1 MARPTPVLRAT
12 DVHVSFGGRP
22 VLRGVD
28 LAADPGHRTGLV
40 GENGV
45 GKSTLLRVLAGVVE
59 PDDGTVT
66 RPADL
71 GYLHQEFP
79 YAPSTTVRAVL
90 DDALAEVRA
99 VERALEEAALVLAA
113 PGEAAPGVDDAYA
126 RALERAELAEVWD
139 ADARAA
145 RTLAGLGLDVDGVAA
160 RPVGSLSGGQRTRL
174 GLAALL
180 VRQPGALLLDEPT
193 NHLDDGAAEFLAAA
207 LRALPGAVVLASH
220 DRVFLDEVCTEI
232 LDLDPVAERLRGR
245 SAHAGGTATLY
256 GGTYGDYLEAKRVER
271 ERWEQRFVAEQA
283 ELAELRRSVAVTARD
298 VAKDRERGNQ
308 AKILY
313 DFKGERV
320 QSQVARRVRN
330 VQQRLDTLER
340 EQVRKPPP
348 PLRFAPP
355 HATTQASARTVVH
368 DADGR
373 RPAPSPRV
381 GADARRVGA
390 RTPGAGDVVAWA
402 RGVVVHRVPGRAARP
417 GERSD
422 RLDMAASG
430 AASIEVSRGTRLLV
444 TGANGAGKSTLL
456 HVLAGDLAPDAG
468 TVGRARGVR
477 IGMLEQDVHLHDDDR
492 TPREL
497 LALVQ
502 GLDPA
507 DARDA
512 RVDAHGLLA
521 PRDLG
526 RPLAELS
533 VGQRRRV
540 VLAMLVTQA
549 PDVLLLDEPTNHV
562 SLTLAG
568 ELMEAVDEWPG
579 AVVVASHDRWLR
591 RRWTGDVVHLA

>member
-1 MARPTPVLRAT
+1 MARSTPVLRAS
-12 DVHVSFGGRP
+12 DVRVSFAGRP

-28 LAADPGHRTGLV
+28 LAVDPGHRTGLV

-45 GKSTLLRVLAGVVE
+45 GKSTLLRVLAGTLA
-59 PDDGTVT
+59 PDDGAVA

-71 GYLHQEFP
+71 GFLHQEFP
-79 YAPSTTVRAVL
+79 YPPSTTVRTVV
-90 DDALAEVRA
+90 DDALARVRA
-99 VERALEEAALVLAA
+99 IERELEEAALALAGPDGA
-113 PGEAAPGVDDAYA
+113 EPAAGADEAYA
-126 RALERAELAEVWD
+126 RALDRAELADVWD

-145 RTLAGLGLDVDGVAA
+145 RTLAGLGLDVDGVAG
-160 RPVGSLSGGQRTRL
+160 REVGSLSGGQRTRL

-193 NHLDDGAAEFLAAA
+193 NHLDDGAAEFLAGA

-232 LDLDPVAERLRGR
+232 LDLDPVAEPLRGAATGSPR
-245 SAHAGGTATLY
+245 GGGGAATLY
-256 GGTYGDYLEAKRVER
+256 GGTYSDYLEAKRVER
-271 ERWEQRFVAEQA
+271 ERWEQRFEAEQA
-283 ELAELRRSVAVTARD
+283 ELVELRRSVAVTARD
-298 VAKDRERGNQ
+298 VSKDRERGNQ

-320 QSQVARRVRN
+320 QSQVSRRVRN
-330 VQQRLDTLER
+330 AQQRLDTLER
-340 EQVRKPPP
+340 DQVRKPPP

-355 HATTQASARTVVH
+355 SGSGVV
-368 DADGR
+368 
-373 RPAPSPRV
+373 
-381 GADARRVGA
+381 
-390 RTPGAGDVVAWA
+390 TPGGGDVVAWA
-402 RGVVVHRVPGRAARP
+402 RGVVVRRPAGPGEGVAP
-417 GERSD
+417 GERPD

-430 AASIEVSRGTRLLV
+430 VPSIEVARGTRLLV

-468 TVGRARGVR
+468 TVGRARGARV
-477 IGMLEQDVHLHDDDR
+477 GLLEQDVHLHDDDR

-497 LALVQ
+497 LALAQ
-502 GLDPA
+502 GWDPA
-507 DARDA
+507 DRAGAREA
-512 RVDAHGLLA
+512 AVDAHGLLA

-568 ELMEAVDEWPG
+568 ELMEAVEEWPG

-591 RRWTGDVVHLA
+591 QRWTGDVVHLA

>member
-1 MARPTPVLRAT
+1 MARPTPVLRAS
-12 DVHVSFGGRP
+12 DVRVSFAGRA

-28 LAADPGHRTGLV
+28 LAVDPGHRTGLV

-45 GKSTLLRVLAGVVE
+45 GKSTLLRVLAGTLA
-59 PDDGTVT
+59 PDDGTVS

-71 GYLHQEFP
+71 GFLHQEFP
-79 YAPSTTVRAVL
+79 YPPTTSVRAVV
-90 DDALAEVRA
+90 DDALARVRGI
-99 VERALEEAALVLAA
+99 ERELEEAALALAGD
-113 PGEAAPGVDDAYA
+113 PGGEPVPGAEEAYA
-126 RALERAELAEVWD
+126 RALARAELADVWD

-145 RTLAGLGLDVDGVAA
+145 RTLAGLGLDVDGVAG
-160 RPVGSLSGGQRTRL
+160 REVGSLSGGQRTRL

-180 VRQPGALLLDEPT
+180 VRQPGAMLLDEPT
-193 NHLDDGAAEFLAAA
+193 NHLDDDAAEFLAAA

-232 LDLDPVAERLRGR
+232 LDLDPVAEPLRG
-245 SAHAGGTATLY
+245 AGGGDAARGGGAGTLY

-271 ERWEQRFVAEQA
+271 ERWEQRFEAEQA
-283 ELAELRRSVAVTARD
+283 ELAELRRGVAVTARD
-298 VAKDRERGNQ
+298 VAKNRERGNQ

-320 QSQVARRVRN
+320 QGQIARRVRN
-330 VQQRLDTLER
+330 AQQRLDVLER
-340 EQVRKPPP
+340 DQVRKPPP

-355 HATTQASARTVVH
+355 SGGTRL
-368 DADGR
+368 
-373 RPAPSPRV
+373 AP
-381 GADARRVGA
+381 GG
-390 RTPGAGDVVAWA
+390 GDVVAWA
-402 RGVVVHRVPGRAARP
+402 RGVVVHRPGRGGPGAAP
-417 GERSD
+417 GERPD

-430 AASIEVSRGTRLLV
+430 VPSIEVARGSRLLV

-456 HVLAGDLAPDAG
+456 HVLAGDLVPDAG

-477 IGMLEQDVHLHDDDR
+477 VGPLEQDVHLHDDDR

-497 LALVQ
+497 LALAQ
-502 GLDPA
+502 GVDPA

-512 RVDAHGLLA
+512 AVDAHGLLA

-526 RPLAELS
+526 RRLAELS

-568 ELMEAVDEWPG
+568 ELMEAVEEWPG

-591 RRWTGDVVHLA
+591 RRWQGDAVHLA